1 MLHWSD
7 ESWFFVSVCLDHLG
21 HYLYAVK
28 ILFTQLLKEVSKPGI
43 SNLNLTSLPLMM
55 WIWHRPGGDHPWEGK
70 DEVDLSMFNVYAS
83 LSFASHRDKHP
94 STAYHCV
101 HRQLS
106 DLQWPV
112 LAGFHVKGQH
122 KSCRMCSLQ
131 LEGHSNYWWSLT
143 VENSMFAMVLAQN
156 NDTGFLHKLYWFH
169 SENISSVPQ
178 G

>member
-1 MLHWSD
+1 MSRSHDLHLLLDLDVPSHLLCCIEVMRVD
-7 ESWFFVSVCLDHLG
+7 FVCVCLDHLG

-28 ILFTQLLKEVSKPGI
+28 ILFTQLLKEVSEPGI

-106 DLQWPV
+106 DLQ
-112 LAGFHVKGQH
+112 
-122 KSCRMCSLQ
+122 
-131 LEGHSNYWWSLT
+131 
-143 VENSMFAMVLAQN
+143 
-156 NDTGFLHKLYWFH
+156 
-169 SENISSVPQ
+169 
-178 G
+178 